1 MNEREMDNLAYR
13 LLADNFEGYA
23 FELEAAFDE
32 GYRAGYDEVD
42 MDNPYEVGSLNWALW
57 HSGANQGAM
66 DL

>member
-1 MNEREMDNLAYR
+1 
-13 LLADNFEGYA
+13 
-23 FELEAAFDE
+23 
-32 GYRAGYDEVD
+32 VD